1 ERLTGCLVISQH
13 GHQLV
18 CEPLKAVARF
28 HIHPSIVL
36 HQSDGEYVL
45 LTAPDGESWLFS
57 APGNEV
63 LIAEDIFFADS
74 SGICGSDQI

>member
-1 ERLTGCLVISQH
+1 M
-13 GHQLV
+13 
-18 CEPLKAVARF
+18 KAVARF

-36 HQSDGEYVL
+36 HQSDGESVL

-74 SGICGSDQI
+74 SGICGSDQIEIDFDLAEKTEIRWFLSRKT